1 MLLTR
6 SLFFSLCGRTNQIKD
21 SGKTTMYLRCEYSCI
36 LRRVVGRV
44 GRNWRVKASP
54 ACLLLLV
61 QKMARSLSLY
71 SACIPRGLL
80 RRVLVTGAAPFL
92 LDSRGVR
99 SRQCDDYTGRVCP
112 LRAAASTEPWL
123 LAARS
128 PPLAG
133 RAPAWPTTYRELSR
147 LGCLATMIRCLR
159 EPRQ

>member
-1 MLLTR
+1 MASWLHLTPDLGLLMGRDDDWLR
-6 SLFFSLCGRTNQIKD
+6 SPST
-21 SGKTTMYLRCEYSCI
+21 
-36 LRRVVGRV
+36 
-44 GRNWRVKASP
+44 
-54 ACLLLLV
+54 CLLLLV

-71 SACIPRGLL
+71 SACIPWGLL

-99 SRQCDDYTGRVCP
+99 SRQCDDYAGRVCP

-147 LGCLATMIRCLR
+147 LGGLSYHDAVSTRRFVSLCG
-159 EPRQ
+159 